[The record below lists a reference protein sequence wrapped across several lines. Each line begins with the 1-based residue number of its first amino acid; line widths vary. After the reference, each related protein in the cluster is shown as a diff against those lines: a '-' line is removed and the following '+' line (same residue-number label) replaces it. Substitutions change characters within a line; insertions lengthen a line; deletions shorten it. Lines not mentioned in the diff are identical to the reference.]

1 MYLNITKRDANV
13 IQVALTHL
21 FEEHPDVLAD
31 ALRVGDN
38 RQARESYHVLRVVE
52 DLQEELKHL
61 FQHEENIKK

>member
-1 MYLNITKRDANV
+1 
-13 IQVALTHL
+13 L
-21 FEEHPDVLAD
+21 FEEHTDVLAD